1 MLFKMESRKATD
13 KDFAT
18 VCRFPR
24 SARELFYMYPQGDFP
39 LTEEQLAAVSA
50 QRSDPTVVLC
60 DGKVAGYANF
70 YDVAPGNY
78 CAIGNA
84 VVSPRLRGRG
94 IGEYLIRTMERLAR
108 EKHGATEI
116 RLSCFSTNTRG
127 ILLYTKMGYLPRE
140 VEQRTDRRGHRH
152 ALLKFAK
159 ALE

>member
-13 KDFAT
+13 EDFAT

-84 VVSPRLRGRG
+84 IVSPRLRGRG
-94 IGEYLIRTMERLAR
+94 IGEYLIRTMECLAR

-140 VEQRTDRRGHRH
+140 VEQRTDPVAAGMPC
-152 ALLKFAK
+152 
-159 ALE
+159 

>member
-94 IGEYLIRTMERLAR
+94 IGEYLIRTMERFAR

-127 ILLYTKMGYLPRE
+127 ILLYTKMSYLPRE
-140 VEQRTDRRGHRH
+140 VEQRTDRRGRRH
-152 ALLKFAK
+152 ALLKFTK

>member
-60 DGKVAGYANF
+60 DGKVTGYANF

-94 IGEYLIRTMERLAR
+94 MG
-108 EKHGATEI
+108 
-116 RLSCFSTNTRG
+116 ST
-127 ILLYTKMGYLPRE
+127 
-140 VEQRTDRRGHRH
+140 
-152 ALLKFAK
+152 
-159 ALE
+159 